1 MKRQRIVAA
10 WLACIMAAFVLP
22 FAALAEGGGIAISL
36 SGGNDTLAT
45 GDYLSVNVKFD
56 EAVASFGGA
65 EFNVDY
71 DSTALK
77 FVSYTALLGSAAD
90 EDTAESGS
98 GTGMLNYGGVKD
110 GKVKILLVNAGI
122 ISGGDVS
129 IAANTVIGNIVFK
142 VIGQNTTG
150 TSYKTSYKI
159 ASEGFSAIAAEKTGE
174 TETTLTPAG
183 STFTPTTVTVSDSVT
198 YPTDGAPT
206 VYCIT
211 SEANGVVTLSL
222 KASIADLQRLNM
234 QLTLNGYTDIAA
246 ASDCPFTVSI
256 DGGSVTISHNAAPNT
271 DGVDMRSGVAVLTM
285 KKSGASQSITPAP
298 KAIATKDANG
308 ALSPITKP
316 KVTDDPL
323 GGRMLGDVNNDGEVT
338 SADALAI
345 LKHSVGMEK
354 LKGVDLLVADING
367 DGDVTSAD
375 ALLALKRSVGMLD
388 ENYKEK

>member
-65 EFNVDY
+65 EFNVEY
-71 DSTALK
+71 DSAKLE
-77 FVSYTALLGSAAD
+77 FVSYTPLIGSAD
-90 EDTAESGS
+90 E
-98 GTGMLNYGGVKD
+98 TGNGALNYHKKIRD
-110 GKVKILLVNAGI
+110 GNIKILLLN
-122 ISGGDVS
+122 
-129 IAANTVIGNIVFK
+129 AANIINKNSTGIANGTAIGNLVFK
-142 VIGQNTTG
+142 VTGENAGTASVKIAKEGFAACMPGDNTT
-150 TSYKTSYKI
+150 
-159 ASEGFSAIAAEKTGE
+159 APA
-174 TETTLTPAG
+174 LTPAD

-198 YPTDGAPT
+198 YPTENAPT

-222 KASIADLQRLNM
+222 KANAEKVQRLDM

-256 DGGSVTISHNAAPNT
+256 DGGSVTISRNASPNT

-285 KKSGASQSITPAP
+285 KKSGASQSIISAP

-308 ALSPITKP
+308 ALSPITQP
-316 KVTDDPL
+316 TVTDDPL
-323 GGRMLGDVNNDGEVT
+323 GGFTKGDVDMDGRVAVNDAVMVLKNAIKLMELDTQQLMLADADNDGKITVN
-338 SADALAI
+338 DAVMI
-345 LKHSVGMEK
+345 LKKAIK
-354 LKGVDLLVADING
+354 LIDF
-367 DGDVTSAD
+367 
-375 ALLALKRSVGMLD
+375 
-388 ENYKEK
+388 

>member
-22 FAALAEGGGIAISL
+22 FAALAEGGDIAISL
-36 SGGNDTLAT
+36 SGGNAALAN

-56 EAVASFGGA
+56 AAVASFGGA
-65 EFNVDY
+65 EFNVEY
-71 DSTALK
+71 DSTVLE
-77 FVSYTALLGSAAD
+77 FVSYTPLIGSAAD

-122 ISGGDVS
+122 ISGGDTS
-129 IAANTVIGNIVFK
+129 IAAKTVIGNIVFK

-150 TSYKTSYKI
+150 TSYKI
-159 ASEGFSAIAAEKTGE
+159 ASEEFSAIAAEKTGE
-174 TETTLTPAG
+174 TETALIPAD

-211 SEANGVVTLSL
+211 SEVNGAVTLSL
-222 KASIADLQRLNM
+222 KANIADLQRLDM

-256 DGGSVTISHNAAPNT
+256 DGDGVTISHNAAPNT

-285 KKSGASQSITPAP
+285 KKSGASQSITSEP

-316 KVTDDPL
+316 NVTDDPY
-323 GGRMLGDVNNDGEVT
+323 GGYEYGDVN
-338 SADALAI
+338 
-345 LKHSVGMEK
+345 
-354 LKGVDLLVADING
+354 G
-367 DGDVTSAD
+367 DGRIDVTDASLILQHIAKLITLTPEQIARAD
-375 ALLALKRSVGMLD
+375 VAYNNSIDVTDATLILMYIAKFDVKFGVQ
-388 ENYKEK
+388 

>member
-1 MKRQRIVAA
+1 
-10 WLACIMAAFVLP
+10 MAAFVLP
-22 FAALAEGGGIAISL
+22 FAALAEGGDIAISL
-36 SGGNDTLAT
+36 SGGNAELAV

-56 EAVASFGGA
+56 AAVASFGGA
-65 EFNVDY
+65 EFNVEY
-71 DSTALK
+71 DSAKLE
-77 FVSYTALLGSAAD
+77 FVSYTPLIGSAD
-90 EDTAESGS
+90 E
-98 GTGMLNYGGVKD
+98 TGNGALNYHKKIRD
-110 GKVKILLVNAGI
+110 GNIKILLLN
-122 ISGGDVS
+122 
-129 IAANTVIGNIVFK
+129 AANIINKNSTGIANGTAIGNLVFRVTGANADTASVK
-142 VIGQNTTG
+142 IAQEGFAACMPGDNTT
-150 TSYKTSYKI
+150 
-159 ASEGFSAIAAEKTGE
+159 APA
-174 TETTLTPAG
+174 LTPAN

-198 YPTDGAPT
+198 YPTENAPT

-256 DGGSVTISHNAAPNT
+256 DGGSVTISRNAAPNT

-285 KKSGASQSITPAP
+285 KKSGASQSIISEP

-316 KVTDDPL
+316 TVTDDPL

>member
-22 FAALAEGGGIAISL
+22 FAALAEGGDIAISL
-36 SGGNDTLAT
+36 SGGNAALAVD
-45 GDYLSVNVKFD
+45 DYLSVNVKFD
-56 EAVASFGGA
+56 AAVASFGGA
-65 EFNVDY
+65 EFNVEY
-71 DSTALK
+71 DSTVLE
-77 FVSYTALLGSAAD
+77 FVSYTALRGSEAD

-122 ISGGDVS
+122 ISGGDTS

-150 TSYKTSYKI
+150 TSYKI

-174 TETTLTPAG
+174 TETALTPAG
-183 STFTPTTVTVSDSVT
+183 STFTETTVTVSDSVT
-198 YPTDGAPT
+198 YPTAGAPT

-211 SEANGVVTLSL
+211 SEANGVVMLSL

-285 KKSGASQSITPAP
+285 KKSGASQSIISEP

-308 ALSPITKP
+308 ALSPITQP
-316 KVTDDPL
+316 NVTDDPY
-323 GGRMLGDVNNDGEVT
+323 GGYALGDVN
-338 SADALAI
+338 
-345 LKHSVGMEK
+345 
-354 LKGVDLLVADING
+354 G
-367 DGDVTSAD
+367 DGKINATD
-375 ALLALKRSVGMLD
+375 ALLVLRSFAKKITLTPEQTLRADVNRDNKVNATDALKILRYFAKKITSFD
-388 ENYKEK
+388 

>member
-22 FAALAEGGGIAISL
+22 FAALAEGGDIAISL
-36 SGGNDTLAT
+36 SGGNAALAVD
-45 GDYLSVNVKFD
+45 DYLSVNVKFD
-56 EAVASFGGA
+56 AAVASFGGA
-65 EFNVDY
+65 EFNVEY
-71 DSTALK
+71 DSTVLE
-77 FVSYTALLGSAAD
+77 FVSYTALLGSEAD

-122 ISGGDVS
+122 ISGGDTS

-150 TSYKTSYKI
+150 TSYKI

-174 TETTLTPAG
+174 TETALTPAG
-183 STFTPTTVTVSDSVT
+183 STFTETTVTVSDSVT
-198 YPTDGAPT
+198 YPTAGAPT

-211 SEANGVVTLSL
+211 SEANGVVMLSL

-285 KKSGASQSITPAP
+285 KKSGASQSIISEP

-308 ALSPITKP
+308 ALSTITQP
-316 KVTDDPL
+316 NVTDDPY
-323 GGRMLGDVNNDGEVT
+323 GGYALGDVN
-338 SADALAI
+338 
-345 LKHSVGMEK
+345 
-354 LKGVDLLVADING
+354 G
-367 DGDVTSAD
+367 DGKINATD
-375 ALLALKRSVGMLD
+375 ALLVLRSFAKKITLTPEQTLRADVNRDNKVNATDALKILRYFAKKITSFD
-388 ENYKEK
+388 

>member
-150 TSYKTSYKI
+150 TSYKI

-256 DGGSVTISHNAAPNT
+256 DGDGVTISHNAAPNT

-285 KKSGASQSITPAP
+285 KKSGASQSITSAP

-316 KVTDDPL
+316 IVIDDPY
-323 GGRMLGDVNNDGEVT
+323 GGYEYGDVN
-338 SADALAI
+338 
-345 LKHSVGMEK
+345 
-354 LKGVDLLVADING
+354 G
-367 DGDVTSAD
+367 DGRIDVTDASLILQHIAKLITLTPEQIARAD
-375 ALLALKRSVGMLD
+375 VAYNNSIDVTDATLILMYIAKFDVKFGVQ
-388 ENYKEK
+388 

>member
-22 FAALAEGGGIAISL
+22 FAALAEGGDIAISL
-36 SGGNDTLAT
+36 SGGNAALAN

-56 EAVASFGGA
+56 AAVASFGGA
-65 EFNVDY
+65 EFNVEY
-71 DSTALK
+71 DSTVLE

-122 ISGGDVS
+122 ISGGDTS

-150 TSYKTSYKI
+150 TSYKI

-198 YPTDGAPT
+198 YPTAGAPT
-206 VYCIT
+206 VYCLT
-211 SEANGVVTLSL
+211 SEKDGTVTLSL

-234 QLTLNGYTDIAA
+234 QLTLNGYADIQKAG
-246 ASDCPFTVSI
+246 DCPFKVDISG
-256 DGGSVTISHNAAPNT
+256 DSVTISHNAAPNT

-285 KKSGASQSITPAP
+285 KKTGESQSITSEP

-316 KVTDDPL
+316 NVTDGPL

>member
-22 FAALAEGGGIAISL
+22 FAALAEGGDIAISL
-36 SGGNDTLAT
+36 SGGNAALAV

-56 EAVASFGGA
+56 AAVASFGGA
-65 EFNVDY
+65 EFNVEY
-71 DSTALK
+71 DSTVLE
-77 FVSYTALLGSAAD
+77 FVSYTALLGSTAD

-122 ISGGDVS
+122 ISGGDTS

-150 TSYKTSYKI
+150 TSYKI

-174 TETTLTPAG
+174 TETALTPAG
-183 STFTPTTVTVSDSVT
+183 STFTETTVTVSDSVT

-211 SEANGVVTLSL
+211 SEANGAVTLSL

-234 QLTLNGYTDIAA
+234 QLTLNGYTGIAKVEG
-246 ASDCPFTVSI
+246 CPLNVTVNNNVAKI
-256 DGGSVTISHNAAPNT
+256 TYNAQNGS
-271 DGVDMRSGVAVLTM
+271 GVDMRSGVAVLTM
-285 KKSGASQSITPAP
+285 KKSGASQSITSAP

-308 ALSPITKP
+308 ALSPITQP
-316 KVTDDPL
+316 NVTDDPL
-323 GGRMLGDVNNDGEVT
+323 GGFTKGDVDMDGRVAVNDAVMVLKNAIKLMELDTQQLMLADADNDGKITVN
-338 SADALAI
+338 DAVMI
-345 LKHSVGMEK
+345 LKKAIK
-354 LKGVDLLVADING
+354 LIDF
-367 DGDVTSAD
+367 
-375 ALLALKRSVGMLD
+375 
-388 ENYKEK
+388 

>member
-36 SGGNDTLAT
+36 SGGNAALAT

-56 EAVASFGGA
+56 AAVASFGGA
-65 EFNVDY
+65 EFNVEY
-71 DSTALK
+71 DSKVLE
-77 FVSYTALLGSAAD
+77 FVSYTALLGSEAD

-110 GKVKILLVNAGI
+110 GKVKILLVNADI

-150 TSYKTSYKI
+150 TSYKI

-222 KASIADLQRLNM
+222 KASIADLQRLDM
-234 QLTLNGYTDIAA
+234 QLTLNGYTDITAVT
-246 ASDCPFTVSI
+246 DCPLNVTVNNN
-256 DGGSVTISHNAAPNT
+256 VATITYNAPNGS
-271 DGVDMRSGVAVLTM
+271 GVDMTQGVAVLTM
-285 KKSGASQSITPAP
+285 TKSGDSQSITSAP

-316 KVTDDPL
+316 NVTDDPY
-323 GGRMLGDVNNDGEVT
+323 GGYELGDVN
-338 SADALAI
+338 
-345 LKHSVGMEK
+345 
-354 LKGVDLLVADING
+354 G
-367 DGDVTSAD
+367 DGTIDITDIVSIIRHVSRTRILTDEKFARADVNAD
-375 ALLALKRSVGMLD
+375 NSVDIIDIVAIVRIISG
-388 ENYKEK
+388 N

>member
-22 FAALAEGGGIAISL
+22 FAALAEGGDIAISL
-36 SGGNDTLAT
+36 SGGNAELAV

-56 EAVASFGGA
+56 AAVASFGGA
-65 EFNVDY
+65 EFNVVY
-71 DSTALK
+71 NSTALE

-122 ISGGDVS
+122 ISGGDTS
-129 IAANTVIGNIVFK
+129 IAAKTVIGNIVFK

-150 TSYKTSYKI
+150 TSYKI
-159 ASEGFSAIAAEKTGE
+159 ASEEFSAIAAEKTGE
-174 TETTLTPAG
+174 TETALIPAD

-211 SEANGVVTLSL
+211 SEVNGAVTLSL
-222 KASIADLQRLNM
+222 KANIADLQRLDM

-256 DGGSVTISHNAAPNT
+256 DGDGVTISHNAAPNT

-285 KKSGASQSITPAP
+285 KKSGASQSIISEP

>member
-22 FAALAEGGGIAISL
+22 FAALAEGGDIAISL
-36 SGGNDTLAT
+36 SGGNAELAV

-56 EAVASFGGA
+56 AAVASFGGA
-65 EFNVDY
+65 EFNVEY
-71 DSTALK
+71 DSTVLE

-122 ISGGDVS
+122 ISGGDTS
-129 IAANTVIGNIVFK
+129 IAANTAIGNIVFK

-150 TSYKTSYKI
+150 TSYKI

-198 YPTDGAPT
+198 YPTENAPT
-206 VYCIT
+206 VYCTT

-222 KASIADLQRLNM
+222 KANAEKVQRLDM

-285 KKSGASQSITPAP
+285 KKSGASQSIISEP

-308 ALSPITKP
+308 ALSPITQP
-316 KVTDDPL
+316 NVTDDPY
-323 GGRMLGDVNNDGEVT
+323 GGYALGDVNGDGKINT
-338 SADALAI
+338 LDAMMTLRAAVGIESLDAI
-345 LKHSVGMEK
+345 QTIR
-354 LKGVDLLVADING
+354 ADIDGNG
-367 DGDVTSAD
+367 KINTMD
-375 ALLALKRSVGMLD
+375 AMMILRRAVGLLD
-388 ENYKEK
+388 ENYKNIY

>member
-22 FAALAEGGGIAISL
+22 LAALAEGGGIAIKL
-36 SGGNDTLAT
+36 DSGNAALAV

-56 EAVASFGGA
+56 AAVASFGGA
-65 EFNVDY
+65 EFNVEY
-71 DSTALK
+71 DSTVLE
-77 FVSYTALLGSAAD
+77 FVSYTALLGSTAD

-122 ISGGDVS
+122 ISGGDTS

-150 TSYKTSYKI
+150 TSYKI

-183 STFTPTTVTVSDSVT
+183 STFTETTVTVSDSVT
-198 YPTDGAPT
+198 YPTAGAPT
-206 VYCIT
+206 IYCLT
-211 SEANGVVTLSL
+211 SEKDGTVTLSL
-222 KASIADLQRLNM
+222 KANIADLQRLNM

-256 DGGSVTISHNAAPNT
+256 DGDSVTISHNAAPNT

-285 KKSGASQSITPAP
+285 KKSGASQSITSAP
-298 KAIATKDANG
+298 KAIASKDANG
-308 ALSPITKP
+308 ALSPITQP
-316 KVTDDPL
+316 NVTDDPY
-323 GGRMLGDVNNDGEVT
+323 GGYALGDVNGDGKINT
-338 SADALAI
+338 LDAMLTLRAAI
-345 LKHSVGMEK
+345 GIESL
-354 LKGVDLLVADING
+354 DAIQTIRADIDGNG
-367 DGDVTSAD
+367 KINTMD
-375 ALLALKRSVGMLD
+375 AMMILRRAVGLLD
-388 ENYKEK
+388 ENYKNIY

>member
-22 FAALAEGGGIAISL
+22 FAALAEGGDIAISL
-36 SGGNDTLAT
+36 SGGNAELAV

-56 EAVASFGGA
+56 AAVASFGGA
-65 EFNVDY
+65 EFNVEY
-71 DSTALK
+71 DSTVLE
-77 FVSYTALLGSAAD
+77 FVSYTALLGSEAD

-122 ISGGDVS
+122 ISGGDTS
-129 IAANTVIGNIVFK
+129 IAANTAIGNIVFK

-150 TSYKTSYKI
+150 TSYKI

-174 TETTLTPAG
+174 TETALTPAN

-198 YPTDGAPT
+198 YPTAGAPT
-206 VYCIT
+206 IYSLT
-211 SEANGVVTLSL
+211 SEKDGTVTLSL
-222 KASIADLQRLNM
+222 KANIADLQRLDM
-234 QLTLNGYTDIAA
+234 QLTLNGYADIQKAG
-246 ASDCPFTVSI
+246 DCPFKVDISG
-256 DGGSVTISHNAAPNT
+256 DSVTISHNAAPNT

-316 KVTDDPL
+316 IVTDDPY
-323 GGRMLGDVNNDGEVT
+323 GGYEYGDVN
-338 SADALAI
+338 
-345 LKHSVGMEK
+345 
-354 LKGVDLLVADING
+354 G
-367 DGDVTSAD
+367 DGRIDVTDASLILQHIAKLITLTPEQIARAD
-375 ALLALKRSVGMLD
+375 VAYNNSIDVTDATLILMYIAKFDVKFGVQ
-388 ENYKEK
+388 